1 MEQKWEAGIENE
13 MGGYSE
19 DKSTSQINI
28 EHIK

>member
-1 MEQKWEAGIENE
+1 VGGGGAIENE
-13 MGGYSE
+13 MGEYSE